1 MTHDPLCHL
10 SRETGEFNLMAD
22 RCYYCKLIAKVRAD
36 ERKQATTTHD
46 PMCDETWSHPDFR
59 GMHDFRGAY
68 DGVCP
73 MCHLIAKVR
82 ADERQQCVT
91 EIEDAHA
98 SVDEDGKRWHHCDY
112 LVAHAA
118 LERAADRL
126 RTAS

>member
-10 SRETGEFNLMAD
+10 SRETGEFNLMAGI
-22 RCYYCKLIAKVRAD
+22 CYHCKLIAKVRAD
-36 ERKQATTTHD
+36 ERK
-46 PMCDETWSHPDFR
+46 
-59 GMHDFRGAY
+59 
-68 DGVCP
+68 
-73 MCHLIAKVR
+73 
-82 ADERQQCVT
+82 QCVT

-98 SVDEDGKRWHHCDY
+98 SVDEDGRRWHHCDY